1 MGFRTWL
8 SDSIS
13 KKAMIV
19 AFIHWYITFFL
30 EKNFFVTSTL
40 EKPFVAI
47 AKLLVIFCFWQIAF
61 YMVKRYKTEPEY
73 RRYIHF
79 AGAYFIFS
87 MVVLLLIWPG
97 NWVWDDLFV
106 LKDTKYLSIFGWQ
119 HALTGF
125 FYFIAIFICPSPVSV
140 VILQLFIISLIVGFF
155 VYVVNLLCKK
165 SKFCLI
171 AYIPFIFPTVL
182 IHNFRPLRAALF
194 AFLILYFITKI
205 FQLYIQKKQLS
216 FGLTL
221 FISLIAALITT
232 LRGEGFYFFILAPAT
247 FLFLLKHQL
256 PLKLKIT
263 FLTFFICSVATIL
276 LIQKRTL
283 NELDSARLK
292 LTTYVAPLA
301 NLVNV
306 AVKNND
312 NESLRKI
319 DAILDTSQFL
329 DTSGINAF
337 WSKPLIKDGFN
348 QKKNKTIFKTYLSL
362 VAKYPTAFLS
372 ERKALYVQTKKEDPA
387 LGYFYLTPQRQDLY
401 NILFTND
408 QLSSIKN
415 ESVRNL
421 YLGKLLGLNGNKN
434 MFRLF
439 QNQTIP
445 LLGLSILS
453 LGLLIKK
460 NMLYPIYVH

>member
-47 AKLLVIFCFWQIAF
+47 AKLLVIVCFWQIAF

-73 RRYIHF
+73 CRYIHF

-119 HALTGF
+119 HALTGI
-125 FYFIAIFICPSPVSV
+125 FYFIAIFIYPSPVSV

-155 VYVVNLLCKK
+155 VYVVSLLCKK

-205 FQLYIQKKQLS
+205 FQIYTQKKQLS
-216 FGLTL
+216 FTLTL

-247 FLFLLKHQL
+247 FLLLLKPQL
-256 PLKLKIT
+256 NTKLKVT
-263 FLTFFICSVATIL
+263 FLAFFIVTIGT
-276 LIQKRTL
+276 IVFVQKQTL

-292 LTTYVAPLA
+292 FTTYVAPLA

-306 AVKNND
+306 AIKNND
-312 NESLRKI
+312 EEITTKI
-319 DAILDTSQFL
+319 NYFLDLSQFHGK
-329 DTSGINAF
+329 TAEEAF
-337 WSKPLIKDGFN
+337 WHTPLIRSGFN
-348 QKKNKTIFKTYLSL
+348 NKKIKKFLKTIY
-362 VAKYPTAFLS
+362 
-372 ERKALYVQTKKEDPA
+372 
-387 LGYFYLTPQRQDLY
+387 
-401 NILFTND
+401 I
-408 QLSSIKN
+408 
-415 ESVRNL
+415 
-421 YLGKLLGLNGNKN
+421 
-434 MFRLF
+434 
-439 QNQTIP
+439 
-445 LLGLSILS
+445 
-453 LGLLIKK
+453 
-460 NMLYPIYVH
+460 